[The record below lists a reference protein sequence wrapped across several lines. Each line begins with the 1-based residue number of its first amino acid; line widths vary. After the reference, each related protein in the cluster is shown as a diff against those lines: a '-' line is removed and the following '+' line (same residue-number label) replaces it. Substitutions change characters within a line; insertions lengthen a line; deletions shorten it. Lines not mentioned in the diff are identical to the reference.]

1 MNKKRMIRSAI
12 IAVVALVFSAGL
24 AAIQIK
30 LAPRMLDQSA
40 PRPAQS
46 VAGTK
51 IGGPFSLIDQNGQRV
66 NESVLAGHYN
76 LIYFGFTYCPA
87 ICPTELQ
94 KINVTLKQL
103 GNLAEKIQPVFITI
117 DPERDTP
124 AIIKPYIAQFHPRML
139 GLTGTVDEVA
149 AALKAYK
156 VYARKVD
163 DPGLSDYTM
172 DHSSYIY
179 FIAPD
184 GTLIGMYPID
194 STPSTMARDIEAALK
209 I

>member
-1 MNKKRMIRSAI
+1 MNKKRIIRSVM
-12 IAVVALVFSAGL
+12 IAAAALAFSAGL
-24 AAIQIK
+24 ATLQIK
-30 LAPRMLDQSA
+30 LAPRMME
-40 PRPAQS
+40 RPTQS

-51 IGGPFSLIDQNGQRV
+51 IGGPFSLINQDGHRVDQ
-66 NESVLAGHYN
+66 SVLEGHYA

-103 GNLAEKIQPVFITI
+103 GPLADQILPVFITI

-124 AIIKPYIAQFHPRML
+124 AIIKPYIAQFHPRMM

-163 DPGLSDYTM
+163 DPTLNDYTM

-184 GTLIGMYPID
+184 GTLIGMYAID
-194 STPSTMARDIEAALK
+194 STPSAMVRDIQAALK